1 MSGFLNGIKKNLG
14 LGGTEQAGNATGS
27 TGTAKPAKKK
37 GSAYFLE
44 LDDAKGVGNS
54 SVAAQPSSNGVTA
67 APSTTA
73 QPAPPKAEVK
83 ATPEVK
89 PEAKVAVAPT
99 PVAKPATPVVKQA
112 ATFAPDYLIAPNS
125 ASGRRR
131 PGANMSYFLNLAKQ
145 AKTPGR

>member
-1 MSGFLNGIKKNLG
+1 MSGFLNAIKKNLG
-14 LGGTEQAGNATGS
+14 LGGAEQAGNATGS
-27 TGTAKPAKKK
+27 TATAKPAKKK

-54 SVAAQPSSNGVTA
+54 GVTAAPSSNGVATV
-67 APSTTA
+67 PSTTA
-73 QPAPPKAEVK
+73 QPAPPKPEVK
-83 ATPEVK
+83 AKPEAK

-99 PVAKPATPVVKQA
+99 PAAKPATPVVKQS

-125 ASGRRR
+125 VSGRRR

>member
-14 LGGTEQAGNATGS
+14 LGGAEQSGNATGS
-27 TGTAKPAKKK
+27 TGTTKPAKKK

-54 SVAAQPSSNGVTA
+54 SAAA
-67 APSTTA
+67 APSATA
-73 QPAPPKAEVK
+73 QPAPPKAEAK
-83 ATPEVK
+83 AK
-89 PEAKVAVAPT
+89 PEAKPETKVAVAPT
-99 PVAKPATPVVKQA
+99 PVAKPATPVVEQS

-125 ASGRRR
+125 ASSRRR

>member
-14 LGGTEQAGNATGS
+14 LGGAEQAGNATDS
-27 TGTAKPAKKK
+27 TGTAKPIKKK

-54 SVAAQPSSNGVTA
+54 GATAAPSSNGATA
-67 APSTTA
+67 APITTA
-73 QPAPPKAEVK
+73 QPAPPKAE
-83 ATPEVK
+83 ATAKPETK
-89 PEAKVAVAPT
+89 PEAKVVVAPT
-99 PVAKPATPVVKQA
+99 PVSKPATPVVKQA
-112 ATFAPDYLIAPNS
+112 ATFAPDYLIAPSS

-145 AKTPGR
+145 AKIPGR